1 MSFQTFNYYNE
12 SADLALSFSDMEYN
26 LSQIDLEK
34 DDIGCLMKKS
44 RRGKKQMDLMIEDLE
59 RQFRELDLDNLD

>member
-12 SADLALSFSDMEYN
+12 SADLALSFSELEYR

-34 DDIGCLMKKS
+34 DDMSSLMKKS
-44 RRGKKQMDLMIEDLE
+44 NRRKKQMDIMIEELE
-59 RQFRELDLDNLD
+59 RQFRDLDLDNQD

>member
-12 SADLALSFSDMEYN
+12 SADLALSFNEFEYN

-34 DDIGCLMKKS
+34 DDVGSLMSKS

-59 RQFRELDLDNLD
+59 RQFRDMDIDSFD

>member
-1 MSFQTFNYYNE
+1 MSFQTFNCYNE
-12 SADLALSFSDMEYN
+12 SADLALSFSEFEYN

-34 DDIGCLMKKS
+34 DDVGSLMSKS

-59 RQFRELDLDNLD
+59 RQFRDMDIDSFD

>member
-1 MSFQTFNYYNE
+1 MSFQTFNCYNE
-12 SADLALSFSDMEYN
+12 SADLAMSFSEFEYN

-34 DDIGCLMKKS
+34 DDVGSLMNKS

-59 RQFRELDLDNLD
+59 RQFRDMDIDSFD